1 MKRILFLFL
10 LLLPLGIQAQN
21 LSVCSFN
28 LRYVNDGDASR
39 GNGWA
44 DRCPWIC
51 SLLRFE
57 APDLIGTQELYQS
70 QIEDMEPLLPEYA
83 HIGVGRD
90 DGADAGEH
98 SAIWYRRDRFKLLR
112 NGDFWLSE
120 TPEVPS
126 KGWDAALKRICSWG
140 CFKDKVTHKKI
151 WMFNLHNDHV
161 GVQARAESAKLVVQ
175 RIREMCRPGE
185 TVFLTG
191 DFNVDQTNEIYLT
204 YTQSGVLADSYETA
218 SIRYAPNGTINKFDP
233 ASRSE
238 SRIDHVFVSPRVKV
252 VAYGVLTETWRS
264 PNEISWHESHGGD
277 FPAEVRFSDWTAR
290 TLSDHFPVI
299 VKVQL

>member
-1 MKRILFLFL
+1 MKRSL
-10 LLLPLGIQAQN
+10 LLLLLFLAPGILAQN
-21 LSVCSFN
+21 LTVSTFN
-28 LRYVNDGDASR
+28 LRYANDGDTSR

-44 DRCPWIC
+44 ERCPWIC
-51 SLLRFE
+51 SFIRFE
-57 APDLIGTQELYQS
+57 APDLLGTQELFQS
-70 QIEDMEPLLPEYA
+70 QIQDMEPLLPEYA

-98 SAIWYRRDRFKLLR
+98 AAIWYRRDRFKLLR
-112 NGDFWLSE
+112 HGDFWLSE

-126 KGWDAALKRICSWG
+126 RGWDAALNRICTWG
-140 CFKDKVTHKKI
+140 CFRDKVTRKKI

-161 GVQARAESAKLVVQ
+161 GVQARAESARLVVQ

-185 TVFLTG
+185 VVFLTG
-191 DFNVDQTNEIYLT
+191 DFNVDQTHDIYLT
-204 YTQSGVLADSYETA
+204 YTRSGVLADAYETA

-238 SRIDHVFVSPRVKV
+238 SRIDHVFVSPRVRV
-252 VAYGVLTETWRS
+252 VSYGVLTETWRS